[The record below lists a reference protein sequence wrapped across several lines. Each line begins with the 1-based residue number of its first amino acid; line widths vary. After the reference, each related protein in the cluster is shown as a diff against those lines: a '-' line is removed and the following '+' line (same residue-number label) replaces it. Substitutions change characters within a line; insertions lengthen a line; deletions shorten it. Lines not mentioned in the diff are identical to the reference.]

1 MQDINWFS
9 EIFLSLEMWGY
20 LGPIGLVI
28 IGYVLSKNSTI
39 LGVFW
44 FLVECLFAAH
54 YFELVDATPQYW
66 WHIIIILLGGL
77 FTCIFPLIGRKNY

>member
-9 EIFLSLEMWGY
+9 EVFYSLEPWGY

-28 IGYVLSKNSTI
+28 IGYVLSKKDKI

-44 FLVECLFAAH
+44 FIVECLFAAH

-66 WHIIIILLGGL
+66 WHIFLILLGGL
-77 FTCIFPLIGRKNY
+77 FTCVFPLINQRKS